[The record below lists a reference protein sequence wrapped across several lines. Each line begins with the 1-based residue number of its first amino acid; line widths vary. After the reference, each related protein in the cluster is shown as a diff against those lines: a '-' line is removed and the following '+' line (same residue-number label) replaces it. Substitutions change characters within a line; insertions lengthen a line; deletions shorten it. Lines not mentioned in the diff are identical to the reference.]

1 MALDAGAARSL
12 LACCTI
18 ATVFIALIIMNNP
31 IIIVNIIG
39 LETHNE
45 KSARDNQVRW
55 VPSRVTGKL
64 IPLRSGKS
72 KRTKQ
77 HRGLAALMM
86 NAQTSRAQRE
96 ELAQGCACK
105 LIRIA
110 PRLLWDTSESAP
122 SALAAVRDG
131 VADALGVDDRDMS
144 EGGWIEW
151 TYGQEQ
157 GPYAVRIEL
166 TPKAR
171 PTLPAALT
179 RKAAAKR
186 LPRAPRSSRT

>member
-1 MALDAGAARSL
+1 MS
-12 LACCTI
+12 
-18 ATVFIALIIMNNP
+18 NP
-31 IIIVNIIG
+31 IITVNIIG

-72 KRTKQ
+72 KRTKA
-77 HRGLAALMM
+77 HRGLAALMV
-86 NAQTSRAQRE
+86 NAQTTRTQRD
-96 ELAQGCACK
+96 ELARGCSVK
-105 LIRIA
+105 LIRVA
-110 PRLLWDTSESAP
+110 PRRLWDTSESAP

-131 VADALGVDDRDMS
+131 VADALGVDDRDAE
-144 EGGWIEW
+144 EGGLVAW

-166 TPKAR
+166 SPR
-171 PTLPAALT
+171 SVPVMPVLPRRIT
-179 RKAAAKR
+179 AKR
-186 LPRAPRSSRT
+186 LYSRRT